1 MILIIK
7 NLLTLL
13 LISFLLTA
21 CSSADDVRDPI
32 SVEEI
37 DWKYLSTDVNSMNME
52 NVKVYG
58 QNEFDISTMVK
69 EFCVLMLNNPDKIY
83 TDESDS
89 TIKINLRF
97 NETSGINMVYTE
109 DEYEGK
115 ESTFYV
121 DESLLPALENL
132 QEEYG
137 EN

>member
-1 MILIIK
+1 
-7 NLLTLL
+7 
-13 LISFLLTA
+13 
-21 CSSADDVRDPI
+21 
-32 SVEEI
+32 
-37 DWKYLSTDVNSMNME
+37 MNME
-52 NVKVYG
+52 KVKVYG
-58 QNEFDISTMVK
+58 QNEFDITTMAK
-69 EFCVLMLNNPDKIY
+69 DFCELMLNNPDKIY
-83 TDESDS
+83 TEESDS

-132 QEEYG
+132 QDEYG